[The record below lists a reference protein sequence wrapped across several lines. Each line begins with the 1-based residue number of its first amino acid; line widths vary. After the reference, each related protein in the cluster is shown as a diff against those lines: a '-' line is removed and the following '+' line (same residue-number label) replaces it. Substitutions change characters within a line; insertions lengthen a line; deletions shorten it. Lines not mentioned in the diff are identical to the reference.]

1 MKQDVVQFK
10 KNKEKMTIVSKDLG
24 GEKPSTPVQKFCA
37 LF

>member
-10 KNKEKMTIVSKDLG
+10 KNKEKMTIVSK
-24 GEKPSTPVQKFCA
+24 EPSTPVQKFCA